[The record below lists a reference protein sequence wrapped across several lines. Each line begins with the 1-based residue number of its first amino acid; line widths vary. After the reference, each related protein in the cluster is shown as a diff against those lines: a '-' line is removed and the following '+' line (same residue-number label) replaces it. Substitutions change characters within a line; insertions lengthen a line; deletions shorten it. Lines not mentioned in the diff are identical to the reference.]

1 MPITIVGINSYS
13 HHNSFESGRMTLER
27 LLNRVKELGLKSVE
41 WCHGPWFTPG
51 SFDENEARWIKRLAD
66 EMGIK
71 CRVAGFAPL
80 LAEGERV
87 KDMLKMVDIQLEA
100 TKIFEAPVLRF
111 DGMLCTEIRI
121 NGPKPLNLC
130 LNNLRRVVERG
141 EKTGVVIALE
151 DHMDFGLKEFKF
163 FLNEIRSPYLKIT
176 FDTGNLLPLFED
188 PLKFAEELL
197 EHIVD
202 VHFKGIEH
210 VFTHCGALQTGCP
223 PEHSVINLDAILNVL
238 SHASQEVSLH
248 IEVMARDEEMEDR
261 LVESYVKFLRKR
273 LPKLL

>member
-1 MPITIVGINSYS
+1 MGINSYS
-13 HHNSFESGRMTLER
+13 YHNSFESGRMTLER
-27 LLNRVKELGLKSVE
+27 LLSKVKELGLESVE
-41 WCHGPWFTPG
+41 WCHGPWFTPE
-51 SFDENEARWIKRLAD
+51 SFNEKEARRIKRLAD

-80 LAEGERV
+80 LAEGRRV
-87 KDMLKMVDIQLEA
+87 EEMLRMVDVQLKA
-100 TKIFEAPVLRF
+100 TEIFEAPVLRF

-130 LNNLRRVVERG
+130 LNNLKKVVERG
-141 EKTGVVIALE
+141 EKAGVVIALE
-151 DHMDFGLKEFKF
+151 DHMDFGLEDFKF
-163 FLNEIRSPYLKIT
+163 FLREVGSPYFKVT

-210 VFTHCGALQTGCP
+210 VFTHCGALQTGCL
-223 PEHSVINLDAILNVL
+223 PEHSVVDLNAILNIL
-238 SHASQEVSLH
+238 SRAPQEISLH
-248 IEVMARDEEMEDR
+248 IEVMAKDEGVEDS
-261 LVESYVKFLRKR
+261 LVESYVKFLRRR
-273 LPKLL
+273 LSKFS